1 MEFTGYPS
9 KGSPLFFFGDETG
22 DTVPEARKA
31 KLEWVLEYIGN
42 EEINVVCVD
51 KELHTVSK
59 PPKEKKWNP
68 ESIQSKRE
76 QITVGTSKKIRW

>member
-1 MEFTGYPS
+1 MEFIGDPS
-9 KGSPLFFFGDETG
+9 KGSPLFFFCDGTG
-22 DTVPEARKA
+22 HTVPEARKA

-51 KELHTVSK
+51 KELQLINHQRR
-59 PPKEKKWNP
+59 KKWNP

-76 QITVGTSKKIRW
+76 QRTVGTSKKIR